1 MNSESVVK
9 RYRVC
14 NNVFRIITSL
24 VMSVVFIGLFA
35 LPLFKCNY
43 TVLDALKIEVSYF
56 DIKWESN
63 EILVF
68 YVGVLFILI
77 SMSIC
82 VSVFPDYIKTKRN
95 RVSLSIKNVVF
106 SVMAIIFFCVGV
118 ILLKVGLTVY
128 LKDEVDNG
136 LIIKGA
142 SGYIVIIV
150 FGIIANLLSTCVS
163 IAMYMVVKGEVPEEY
178 SSEFSKELNRL
189 LNSSEKSVN
198 NFKYTNDEFEKMV
211 LDTKNDKNTNSAEHQ
226 YVIKKIGTVKYLNR
240 VYDKIDE
247 NGNIVKITGFYNDK
261 RLALC
266 FRTEES
272 AERYINDCNLQRA
285 DFEIEEI

>member
-1 MNSESVVK
+1 MKSELVVK

-14 NNVFRIITSL
+14 NNVFKSITL
-24 VMSVVFIGLFA
+24 LAMSMVFIGLFA

-43 TVLDALKIEVSYF
+43 TVLDALKIEISYF
-56 DIKWESN
+56 DIRWESN
-63 EILVF
+63 EVLLFYIGVF
-68 YVGVLFILI
+68 CILI

-95 RVSLSIKNVVF
+95 KESLSIKNVVF

-118 ILLKVGLTVY
+118 ALLKVGLMVY
-128 LKDEVDNG
+128 LKVEVDDG

-142 SGYIVIIV
+142 SGYIMIIV
-150 FGIIANLLSTCVS
+150 FGIIANLLSTSVS

-178 SSEFSKELNRL
+178 SSDFVKELNRL
-189 LNSSEKSVN
+189 LNSFGKSIN
-198 NFKYTNDEFEKMV
+198 TSMHTNDEFENMI
-211 LDTKNDKNTNSAEHQ
+211 LDTRSDTNTNSAEHQ
-226 YVIKKIGTVKYLNR
+226 YVIKKIGTYKYLNR

-247 NGNIVKITGFYNDK
+247 NGNIVKIMGFYNDK
-261 RLALC
+261 KFALC
-266 FRTEES
+266 FKTEES
-272 AERYINDCNLQRA
+272 AKRYIDNCDLSIT

>member
-1 MNSESVVK
+1 MNSELVVK

-14 NNVFRIITSL
+14 NNVFRIITSF

-198 NFKYTNDEFEKMV
+198 NSKYTNDEFEKMV

-226 YVIKKIGTVKYLNR
+226 YVIKKSGQLN
-240 VYDKIDE
+240 
-247 NGNIVKITGFYNDK
+247 T
-261 RLALC
+261 
-266 FRTEES
+266 
-272 AERYINDCNLQRA
+272 
-285 DFEIEEI
+285 

>member
-1 MNSESVVK
+1 MKSELVVK

-14 NNVFRIITSL
+14 NNVFKIITSL
-24 VMSVVFIGLFA
+24 VMTVVFIGLFA

-68 YVGVLFILI
+68 YIGVFFILI
-77 SMSIC
+77 SMAIC

-198 NFKYTNDEFEKMV
+198 NSKYTNDEFEKMV

-272 AERYINDCNLQRA
+272 AEMYINNCNLQRA

>member
-1 MNSESVVK
+1 M
-9 RYRVC
+9 
-14 NNVFRIITSL
+14 T
-24 VMSVVFIGLFA
+24 VVFIGLFA

-118 ILLKVGLTVY
+118 IMLKVGLTVY

-150 FGIIANLLSTCVS
+150 FEIIANLLSTCVS

-198 NFKYTNDEFEKMV
+198 NSKYTNDEFEKMV
-211 LDTKNDKNTNSAEHQ
+211 LDTKNDKNTNSAERQ

>member
-1 MNSESVVK
+1 MNSELVVK

-68 YVGVLFILI
+68 YIGVFFILI

-128 LKDEVDNG
+128 FKDEVDNG

-198 NFKYTNDEFEKMV
+198 NSKYTNDEFEKMV

-272 AERYINDCNLQRA
+272 AEMYINNCNLQRA

>member
-1 MNSESVVK
+1 MNSELVVK

-14 NNVFRIITSL
+14 NNVFRIITSF

-106 SVMAIIFFCVGV
+106 SVMAIIFFVLV
-118 ILLKVGLTVY
+118 LL
-128 LKDEVDNG
+128 
-136 LIIKGA
+136 
-142 SGYIVIIV
+142 
-150 FGIIANLLSTCVS
+150 C
-163 IAMYMVVKGEVPEEY
+163 
-178 SSEFSKELNRL
+178 
-189 LNSSEKSVN
+189 
-198 NFKYTNDEFEKMV
+198 
-211 LDTKNDKNTNSAEHQ
+211 
-226 YVIKKIGTVKYLNR
+226 
-240 VYDKIDE
+240 
-247 NGNIVKITGFYNDK
+247 
-261 RLALC
+261 
-266 FRTEES
+266 
-272 AERYINDCNLQRA
+272 
-285 DFEIEEI
+285 

>member
-1 MNSESVVK
+1 MNSELVVK

-68 YVGVLFILI
+68 YIGVFFILI

-128 LKDEVDNG
+128 FKDEVDNG

-178 SSEFSKELNRL
+178 SFEFSKELNRL

-198 NFKYTNDEFEKMV
+198 NSKYTNDEFEKMV

-272 AERYINDCNLQRA
+272 AEMYINNCNLQRA